1 MEDAAISPRTN
12 MKKLR
17 VNVPKST
24 RIARKRR
31 RVSNE
36 EFQMLSPGE
45 EESLSQRNYN
55 VKQLKQMCRH
65 YKQKVSG
72 NKDELTKRLYNYL
85 RLSKSA
91 IVIQCGAKNYI
102 LRKLLNAKGPAFLH
116 RSKCVNDFDFFT
128 MESVRDISVE
138 QFISYQDK
146 DGFIYGFDI
155 MSLHNLVKK
164 GGQGT
169 NTQNPYN
176 RNPFPSSLYQA
187 AEIVGR
193 LTKYFFGECV
203 VSIAPPPPVD
213 ERKIVELK
221 LISLFQDI
229 NELGNYADH
238 NWLWSLNRISL
249 VRFIREIIDI
259 WQYRANLSNDVRR
272 AICPPSGQPFADVPY
287 NSLPSL
293 DTLRLLKAS
302 ESLIRHLVTRA
313 QREADR
319 ALGAQYVL
327 CALTLVNDSAA
338 MAMPWLYQS
347 VAQT

>member
-1 MEDAAISPRTN
+1 MEVAAANPIQN
-12 MKKLR
+12 MKKR
-17 VNVPKST
+17 RNSAQKST
-24 RIARKRR
+24 RVVRKRR
-31 RVSNE
+31 VTDE
-36 EFQMLSPGE
+36 EFEILGPGE
-45 EESLSQRNYN
+45 EESLSQKNYN

-72 NKDELTKRLYNYL
+72 NKNELKKRLYNYL

-91 IVIQCGAKNYI
+91 IVLQRVAKNYI

-128 MESVRDISVE
+128 MESVSDISVE
-138 QFISYQDK
+138 QFISYQDR
-146 DGFIYGFDI
+146 DGFIYGFDV
-155 MSLHNLVKK
+155 MSLHNLVQKC
-164 GGQGT
+164 GQGT
-169 NTQNPYN
+169 STQNPYN
-176 RNPFPSSLYQA
+176 RNPFPTSLYQS

-193 LTKYFFGECV
+193 LTKHFFGPCV

-213 ERKIVELK
+213 ERKVVELK

-313 QREADR
+313 HRESDR